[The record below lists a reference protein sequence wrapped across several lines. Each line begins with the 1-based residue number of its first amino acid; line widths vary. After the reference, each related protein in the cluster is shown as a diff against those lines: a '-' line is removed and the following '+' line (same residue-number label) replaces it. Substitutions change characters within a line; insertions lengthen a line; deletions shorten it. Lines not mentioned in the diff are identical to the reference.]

1 MSYPFLT
8 QVRKP
13 GRYLGTE
20 INAVR
25 KDWQKARVRLAFIF
39 PDLYEIGM
47 SHLGLSI
54 LYHIVNSHADFLAE
68 RAFAPDLDLEEL
80 LRREDYPLLSLESQR
95 PLREFDILGFTLPYE
110 LCYTNVL
117 TVLDTAG
124 IPFYARER
132 PVCRLPV
139 PLARQTGAD
148 TGRDENY
155 PLVVA
160 GGSCAV
166 NPEPVADFF
175 DAILI
180 GDGEEAIVEIA
191 NAYACWK
198 ESRGGKGR
206 LLEALSRIEGVY
218 VPSYFKVSY
227 GSKGTVSAIEPARA
241 GYTKVSRR
249 VVTDLDQAPYPL
261 RPVIPH
267 TKPVHDRISLEISRG
282 CARGCRF
289 CQAGITYRP
298 VRERNPKTILR
309 IAEESLAATGHEE
322 LSLLSLSTG
331 DYGNLEPLL
340 TALMNRYSSEQVA
353 ISLPSLRV
361 GTLTPEIMAEIKR
374 VRKTGFT
381 LAPESGTARLRAVIN
396 KDISEKDLLATAKEA
411 FQAGWN
417 LLKLYFMIGLP
428 TESYEDLKG
437 IADLARRVITCGR
450 HTGRRCQV
458 NVGISTFVP
467 KAHTP
472 FQWEPQIGIEESWQ
486 RLDYIKNALQ
496 DRRIQVKW
504 HDPRQSFL
512 EGVFSRGDRRL
523 ASLIER
529 AYRLGCRLDGWG
541 DQFQFSLWQQAAAE
555 TGLDLESYIRKRDLD
570 EILPWG
576 HIDCHVDKEFLIKE
590 KDKAIQG
597 ETTPDCRKNGCVLC
611 GACDGK
617 TRMLRLSEPFQES
630 FTLPKRPESTET
642 TRIRIY
648 YGKLEQARF
657 LSHLEITRI
666 FSRALKR
673 AGINLAYSKG
683 FHPMPKM
690 SFSSALPVGTESMA
704 EYVDLTTGGAIN
716 PDDLASCLQ
725 KEMPEGLIIYSAEKA
740 LKTSASAETSYYR
753 IRSDNAVFTTGS
765 IQCFLSAENLPIEQ
779 KRKESTR
786 RVDIRPLVKALQ
798 YIDARTIAL
807 SLANH
812 QKAGAKPAEIVGSIF
827 NLSEEEVRD
836 LHILKLPGNPEECET
851 TEDTEKKNI
860 DQFIKKPFHR

>member
-20 INAVR
+20 INAVH
-25 KDWQKARVRLAFIF
+25 KDWQKARVRLALIF

-54 LYHIVNSHADFLAE
+54 LYHIVNSNADFLAE
-68 RAFAPDLDLEEL
+68 RAFVPDLDLEEL
-80 LRREDYPLLSLESQR
+80 LRREDYPLLSLESQK

-132 PVCRLPV
+132 PVCR
-139 PLARQTGAD
+139 AG
-148 TGRDENY
+148 TGRDKNY
-155 PLVVA
+155 PLVIA
-160 GGSCAV
+160 GGSCAA

-191 NAYACWK
+191 NTYSCWK
-198 ESRGGKGR
+198 ESTDGKDK
-206 LLEALSRIEGVY
+206 LLELLARIEGVY
-218 VPSYFKVSY
+218 IPSYFKMSY
-227 GSKGTVSAIEPARA
+227 GPEGNISAIDPLRA
-241 GYTKVSRR
+241 GYTEVSRR
-249 VVTDLDQAPYPL
+249 VVSDLDQAQYPV

-267 TKPVHDRISLEISRG
+267 AKPVHDRISLEISRG

-298 VRERNPKTILR
+298 VRERHPRTILR
-309 IAEESLAATGHEE
+309 IAEETLAATGHEE

-331 DYGNLEPLL
+331 DYGNLEALL

-396 KDISEKDLLATAKEA
+396 KDISEEDLLTTAREA

-428 TESYEDLKG
+428 TETYEDLDG
-437 IADLARRVITCGR
+437 IADLAKRVLACGR
-450 HTGRRCQV
+450 HTSRRCQV
-458 NVGISTFVP
+458 NVAISIFVP

-472 FQWEPQIGIEESWQ
+472 FQWAPQISIEESWH

-496 DRRIQVKW
+496 NRKIQVKW
-504 HDPRQSFL
+504 HDPRQSLL

-541 DQFQFSLWQQAAAE
+541 DHFRFSLWQQAAAE
-555 TGLDLESYIRKRDLD
+555 TGLELESYIRKRGLD
-570 EILPWG
+570 EIFPWE
-576 HIDCHVDKEFLIKE
+576 HIDCLVDKEFLIKE
-590 KDKAIQG
+590 KDKAIHG
-597 ETTPDCRKNGCVLC
+597 ETTPDCRKDGCVLC
-611 GACDGK
+611 GVCDGK
-617 TRMLRLSEPFQES
+617 GRVLRLAEPFQDS
-630 FTLPKRPESTET
+630 FTPSKRLESTET

-673 AGINLAYSKG
+673 AGINLVYSKG

-690 SFSSALPVGTESMA
+690 SFSSALPVGTESVA
-704 EYVDLTTGGAIN
+704 EYVDLTTVGSIK
-716 PDDLASCLQ
+716 PDDLASRLQ
-725 KEMPEGLIIYSAEKA
+725 KEMPDGLIIYGAGKVLTTA
-740 LKTSASAETSYYR
+740 ATAETGYYR
-753 IRSDNAVFTTGS
+753 IRSDNAVFTTGP
-765 IQCFLSAENLPIEQ
+765 IQDFLSAENFPIEQ
-779 KRKESTR
+779 KRKERTR
-786 RVDIRPLVKALQ
+786 RVDIKPLVKALQ

-807 SLANH
+807 SLASN
-812 QKAGAKPAEIVGSIF
+812 QTVGAKPAEIVESIF
-827 NLSEEEVRD
+827 NLSEEELKN
-836 LHILKLPGNPEECET
+836 LHILKLPDNPEKYGT
-851 TEDTEKKNI
+851 TELINS
-860 DQFIKKPFHR
+860 

>member
-20 INAVR
+20 INAVH
-25 KDWQKARVRLAFIF
+25 KDWQKARVRLALIF

-54 LYHIVNSHADFLAE
+54 LYHIVNSNPDFLAE
-68 RAFAPDLDLEEL
+68 RAFVPDLDLEEL
-80 LRREDYPLLSLESQR
+80 LRRENYPLLSLESQR

-124 IPFYARER
+124 IPLYARER
-132 PVCRLPV
+132 PVCR
-139 PLARQTGAD
+139 AG

-155 PLVVA
+155 PLVIA
-160 GGSCAV
+160 GGSCAA

-191 NAYACWK
+191 NAYSRWK
-198 ESRGGKGR
+198 ESADGKDK
-206 LLEALSRIEGVY
+206 LLELLARIEGVY
-218 VPSYFKVSY
+218 IPSYFKMSY

-249 VVTDLDQAPYPL
+249 VVSDLDQAQYPV

-298 VRERNPKTILR
+298 VRERHPRTILR
-309 IAEESLAATGHEE
+309 IAEETLAATGHEE

-331 DYGNLEPLL
+331 DYGNLEALIK
-340 TALMNRYSSEQVA
+340 ALMNRYSSEQVA

-361 GTLTPEIMAEIKR
+361 GTLTPGIMAEIKR

-396 KDISEKDLLATAKEA
+396 KDISEEDLLGTAREA

-428 TESYEDLKG
+428 TETYEDLDG
-437 IADLARRVITCGR
+437 IADLAKRVLACGR
-450 HTGRRCQV
+450 HTSRRCQV
-458 NVGISTFVP
+458 NVAISIFVP

-472 FQWEPQIGIEESWQ
+472 FQWAPQISIEESRQ

-496 DRRIQVKW
+496 NRRIQVKW
-504 HDPRQSFL
+504 HDPRQSLL

-523 ASLIER
+523 AGLIER

-541 DQFQFSLWQQAAAE
+541 DHFRFSLWQQAAAE
-555 TGLDLESYIRKRDLD
+555 TGLELESHIRKRDPD
-570 EILPWG
+570 EILPWE
-576 HIDCHVDKEFLIKE
+576 HIDCLVDKEFLIKE
-590 KDKAIQG
+590 NDKAIHG
-597 ETTPDCRKNGCVLC
+597 ETTADCRKDGCVLC
-611 GACDGK
+611 GVCDGK
-617 TRMLRLSEPFQES
+617 GRVLRLAEPFQDS
-630 FTLPKRPESTET
+630 FTPSKRLESTET
-642 TRIRIY
+642 TRIRVY

-690 SFSSALPVGTESMA
+690 SFSSALPVGTESVA
-704 EYVDLTTGGAIN
+704 EYADVTTVGPTR
-716 PDDLASCLQ
+716 PDDLASRLQ
-725 KEMPEGLIIYSAEKA
+725 KEMPEGLIIYGAGKA
-740 LKTSASAETSYYR
+740 LTTAAAETSYYR
-753 IRSDNAVFTTGS
+753 IRSDNDVFTPGP
-765 IQCFLSAENLPIEQ
+765 IQRFLSAENFPIEQ
-779 KRKESTR
+779 KRKDSTR
-786 RVDIRPLVKALQ
+786 RVDIKPLVKALQ

-807 SLANH
+807 SLANN
-812 QKAGAKPAEIVGSIF
+812 QKVGAKPAEIVESIF
-827 NLSEEEVRD
+827 NLSEEELKN
-836 LHILKLPGNPEECET
+836 LHILKLPANPVAEGNSLCLQ
-851 TEDTEKKNI
+851 NSL
-860 DQFIKKPFHR
+860 